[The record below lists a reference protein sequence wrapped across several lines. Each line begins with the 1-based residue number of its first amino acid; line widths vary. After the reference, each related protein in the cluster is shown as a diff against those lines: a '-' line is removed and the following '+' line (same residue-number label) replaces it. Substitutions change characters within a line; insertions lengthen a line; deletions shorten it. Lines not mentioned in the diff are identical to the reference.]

1 MIAYPLTLPATPA
14 PSRSAFRLR
23 RVVAVATSPFT
34 GQQQVQEHQGAWWE
48 ADISL
53 PPMKRD
59 KAGAWQ
65 GFLLGLRGRRG
76 TFLMGDP
83 DARFPRGVA
92 TGAPYVNGA
101 GQKGNTL
108 VTAGWAPWTA
118 GILRAGD
125 YIELP
130 GNRLHMVVTDAASD
144 GNGAAALTIEPP
156 LRGVPPHGGAVTT
169 RNARGLFR
177 LSTNDAGWDADAAGV
192 YGFSFTC
199 IEAL

>member
-1 MIAYPLTLPATPA
+1 MTYPLIPPATPA

-92 TGAPYVNGA
+92 AGNPWVAGA
-101 GQKGNTL
+101 GQSGTTL
-108 VTAGWAPWTA
+108 VTGGWAPWTS

-130 GNRLHMVVTDAASD
+130 GNRLHMVVTDVGSD
-144 GNGAAALTIEPP
+144 GAGTAVLTIEPS
-156 LRGVPPHGGAVTT
+156 LRSPPPSGGAVIA

-177 LSTNDAGWDADAAGV
+177 LASNDAGWDADAAGV
-192 YGFSFTC
+192 YGFSFSC

>member
-1 MIAYPLTLPATPA
+1 MIVYPLTMPATPA
-14 PSRSAFRLR
+14 PSRSAFRLH

-53 PPMKRD
+53 PPMMRD

-65 GFLLGLRGRRG
+65 GFLLALRGRRG

-83 DARFPRGVA
+83 DARTPRGVA
-92 TGAPYVNGA
+92 AGNPWVAGA
-101 GQKGNTL
+101 GQTGNTL

-118 GILRAGD
+118 GLLRAGD

-144 GNGAAALTIEPP
+144 AAGGSILTIEPA
-156 LRGVPPHGGAVTT
+156 LRGSPPTGGAVIT

-177 LSTNDAGWDADAAGV
+177 LATNDAGWDADAAGV